1 MSKTVLLIDDS
12 ETVLGLLGEALRDE
26 GLEVHAESS
35 VIRANRHL
43 FRSRIDLVLLDV
55 QMPMISGAE
64 VCRILKSREETRG
77 VPVLFCSDLPEEEL
91 RGLVEEAG
99 AEGFVSKS
107 RPLPE
112 LVAEV
117 KRRLA

>member
-1 MSKTVLLIDDS
+1 MSDSLLVIEGRHADAPS
-12 ETVLGLLGEALRDE
+12 FAGELQKK
-26 GLEVHAESS
+26 GFEVHAESS

-64 VCRILKSREETRG
+64 VCRILKSREETQA

-91 RGLVEEAG
+91 QRLVEEAG
-99 AEGFVSKS
+99 AEGYVSKA

-117 KRRLA
+117 KRRLR